1 MSSFDMTPA
10 GLNPHSL
17 VVTPDEGKLYVAV
30 EQPAP
35 QGVVRIVELN
45 ETKGYPAHSIDGV
58 NCPEGLAISPD
69 GRKLYVASQCAS
81 GQDPVFVIDT
91 KTDKVVKAIAGF
103 AVGTPKGKKSLECYI
118 WLPQERR
125 LHMTGLSGFLLE

>member
-1 MSSFDMTPA
+1 MWGRAGKIFVVDPERDKVSVVDPHNDFNIMSSFDMTPA

-17 VVTPDEGKLYVAV
+17 VVTRDEGKLYVAV

-45 ETKGYPAHSIDGV
+45 ETKAYPAHSIDGV

-69 GRKLYVASQCAS
+69 GRKL
-81 GQDPVFVIDT
+81 
-91 KTDKVVKAIAGF
+91 
-103 AVGTPKGKKSLECYI
+103 
-118 WLPQERR
+118 
-125 LHMTGLSGFLLE
+125 